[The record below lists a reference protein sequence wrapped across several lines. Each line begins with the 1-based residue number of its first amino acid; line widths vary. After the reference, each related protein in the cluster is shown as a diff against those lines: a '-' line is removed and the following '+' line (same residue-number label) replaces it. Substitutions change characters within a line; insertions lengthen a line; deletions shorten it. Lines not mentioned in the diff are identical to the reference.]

1 MCGSSPKPDPAM
13 GQAAL
18 ENAAIAK
25 EQAAVSR
32 EQLAFEKE
40 QWAKY
45 DPYYQKMLD
54 DSIKDAADN
63 RERST
68 EAWNTYKEVFKP
80 IELKYAQEVM
90 TYDSPEEVARRTGLA
105 AGTVQQQIDLA
116 RETGKRESARMGV
129 SADRTAAGVIDDTN
143 IAGLAKAG
151 AVNQERTNTKL
162 TGMAMREAAA
172 NFGRGQTSIG
182 LAAGQAATAGQA
194 AGQNTITSQT
204 GNRLAGFTAANAP
217 MSTAVGAN
225 TSAANI
231 YNQMYQGAVANKA
244 GQGQMIGAGVGAVAV
259 VAAAMI

>member
-1 MCGSSPKPDPAM
+1 MCGKSPKPDPAV
-13 GQAAL
+13 GQAAM

-54 DSIKDAADN
+54 DSIKDAASN
-63 RERST
+63 RERSDD
-68 EAWNTYKEVFKP
+68 AWNTYKTTFKP
-80 IELKYAQEVM
+80 IEERYAQEAM
-90 TYDSPEEVARRTGLA
+90 TYDSPEEVARRTGAA

-116 RETGKRESARMGV
+116 RESGKREAARMGV
-129 SADRTAAGVIDDTN
+129 SADRTAAGIIDDTN

-172 NFGRGQTSIG
+172 NFGRGLPSIG
-182 LAAGQAATAGQA
+182 LAAGQAATAGQT

-217 MSTAVGAN
+217 MSTAVNAN
-225 TSAANI
+225 NSTANI
-231 YNQMYQGAVANKA
+231 YNEIYKGQVAQKA
-244 GQGQMIGAGVGAVAV
+244 GQGQMVGAGIGAVATI
-259 VAAAMI
+259 AAVMI